1 MRTLF
6 GVLSLTALAVAPLS
20 AQAPAARQAGGPA
33 APPAWAAN
41 MPAVGAMAPDFTA
54 MVATKD
60 GTSPA
65 PVTLS
70 KLRGK
75 VVVLA
80 FYPGDRTS
88 GCTIELTKFA
98 KEYDKLFSGGDGVV
112 LLSISHDNLASH
124 TSWAK
129 DVGMEWQMIADTT
142 AAVAKLFASDNPTA
156 RAQQGFATPGFHRTL
171 YVIGKD
177 GKIAYSVASLNVNS
191 EDEYTNMVAAIAK
204 AKQ

>member
-1 MRTLF
+1 
-6 GVLSLTALAVAPLS
+6 A
-20 AQAPAARQAGGPA
+20 
-33 APPAWAAN
+33 AWAPN

-60 GTSPA
+60 GTSPT

-80 FYPGDRTS
+80 FYPGDRTQ

-98 KEYDKLFSGGDGVV
+98 KEYDKLFSGGDGGV
-112 LLSISHDNLASH
+112 LRTVARDNLASH

-142 AAVAKLFASDNPTA
+142 AAVAKLYASDNPA
-156 RAQQGFATPGFHRTL
+156 GRAGGAFTVPAFHRTL

-177 GKIAYSVASLNVNS
+177 GKVAYSVASLNVNS
-191 EDEYTNMVAAIAK
+191 EDEYTN
-204 AKQ
+204 